1 MRRVFCAF
9 GKWETLALVLN
20 FSAYSCTLEAERG
33 NKDMK
38 RYDAI
43 LFDVD
48 DTLLDFKQSE
58 HMALQQLLASFN
70 VRMTDELKQQYVT
83 INHDLWRAFERGEI
97 MKEEV
102 LIGRHTKL
110 FDLLG
115 MKIDGAAVEQRY
127 REHLHTGVHIIDG
140 ALELVQTLSE
150 KYPLYIVTNGV
161 TETQLKRLEASGLL
175 PYFKDV
181 FVSEATG
188 SQKPMKPFFDYVF
201 DRVPNVSPDRGLI
214 VGDSLTADIAGGRM
228 YGLDTCWYNPHEIAA
243 TVETTYEIQDLNE
256 LKSIL

>member
-1 MRRVFCAF
+1 
-9 GKWETLALVLN
+9 
-20 FSAYSCTLEAERG
+20 
-33 NKDMK
+33 MK
-38 RYDAI
+38 RYEAI

-58 HMALQQLLASFN
+58 HVALEQLLAAHN

-83 INHDLWRAFERGEI
+83 INNGLWRAFERGEVGR
-97 MKEEV
+97 EDV
-102 LIGRHTKL
+102 LMGRHTQL
-110 FDLLG
+110 FDTLG
-115 MKIDGAAVEQRY
+115 ITIDAYEVEQRY
-127 REHLHTGVHIIDG
+127 RDHLHDGVHIIDG

-150 KYPLYIVTNGV
+150 QYPLYIVTNGV
-161 TETQLKRLEASGLL
+161 TETQFKRLEASGLL

-181 FVSEATG
+181 FVSDATG

-214 VGDSLTADIAGGRM
+214 VGDSLTADIAGGQM

-243 TVETTYEIQDLNE
+243 TVETTYEIQDLHE
-256 LKSIL
+256 LKSILSSSAIDRVGRQ